1 MNNDLRINVD
11 ELDKEWTMLPQIYGE
26 YSEKAEMVDIEL
38 RKAKMRYG
46 MRRADISKH
55 IRENSK
61 EYAAEYGVSSLTEG
75 FISTLVDSDEEIKQI
90 QLEIISL
97 ERNKRLYATA
107 VKGLEMKR
115 DALKNLTNL
124 FQSEYFSIP
133 GVTRKIEEY
142 RAEQERFEGRD
153 IRKEI
158 KKKLRQSRETNQQE
172 KQNEK

>member
-11 ELDKEWTMLPQIYGE
+11 ELDKEWMMLPQIYGE
-26 YSEKAEMVDIEL
+26 YCEKAEMVDIEL
-38 RKAKMRYG
+38 RKAKMRYD

-75 FISTLVDSDEEIKQI
+75 FISTLVDSDQEIKQI

-97 ERNKRLYATA
+97 ERNKRLFATA

-115 DALKNLTNL
+115 DALKNLTTL
-124 FQSEYFSIP
+124 FQAEYYSIP
-133 GVTRKIEEY
+133 NVARRIEEY
-142 RAEQERFEGRD
+142 KIEQEKFEGRD
-153 IRKEI
+153 IRKEV
-158 KKKLRQSRETNQQE
+158 KKRLRQSRENQEQE
-172 KQNEK
+172 KEK

>member
-11 ELDKEWTMLPQIYGE
+11 ELDKEWMMLPQIYGE
-26 YSEKAEMVDIEL
+26 YSERAELVDIEL
-38 RKAKMRYG
+38 RKAKMRYD

-75 FISTLVDSDEEIKQI
+75 FISTLIDSDQEVKDIA
-90 QLEIISL
+90 LEIISL
-97 ERNKRLYATA
+97 ERDKRMYAVA

-124 FQSEYFSIP
+124 FQAEYFSIP
-133 GVTRKIEEY
+133 GVTRRVEEY
-142 RAEQERFEGRD
+142 RAEQDKFEGRD
-153 IRKEI
+153 IRREV
-158 KKKLRQSRETNQQE
+158 KKRLRLRRENNNQQGE
-172 KQNEK
+172 TK